1 MASFAESPLGMKR
14 TSLWV
19 PLAAAGVQ
27 LAALALCVWATQNA
41 RNSHVL
47 AKPRPR
53 EALVPAESAATVAV
67 ISGTAAATE
76 RSPVEARTVAPA
88 APAMPPAA
96 PATAEAGRPR
106 ERQIPRFITNFAD
119 PTTQLMAADAGDREI
134 VFGIFSDGNI
144 RCVDVDNGCY
154 AGRAEG
160 TRARMREVAGSRAF
174 TVQLEPADDERF
186 EATFVG
192 GLHDAQ
198 RLVLVPLT
206 GSGSA

>member
-1 MASFAESPLGMKR
+1 MAAFAESPLGMKR

-41 RNSHVL
+41 RNAHML

-53 EALVPAESAATVAV
+53 EALVPVETTPTVTV
-67 ISGTAAATE
+67 ISGNAAATE
-76 RSPVEARTVAPA
+76 RPPVEVQ
-88 APAMPPAA
+88 
-96 PATAEAGRPR
+96 AGASRQR

-119 PTTQLMAADAGDREI
+119 PTTQVMAADAGEREI

-160 TRARMREVAGSRAF
+160 TRTRMREVAGSRAF
-174 TVQLEPADDERF
+174 TVQLEQADEDRV

-198 RLVLVPLT
+198 CLVLVPLT